1 MANEIIKLTSPTN
14 YTQVTKGVT
23 GSILTQK
30 SDGDIAMIPKETGWG
45 FYVDSTYTDVSP
57 LVINNDKIQITCD
70 GLGGATNTTELPARL
85 SGIWNTT
92 TNVIDAKDAGDSFGL
107 RFTFKATAPQNG
119 YFDIGLDIG
128 TDIISSPIVIASET
142 KIHPKGAGVVS
153 TYSFD
158 VPIFS
163 LSTFVTNG
171 GKLFVDT
178 RDDAIAVN
186 VHDINVLLV
195 ATHRANSVES

>member
-1 MANEIIKLTSPTN
+1 MANEIIKLTSSTN
-14 YTQVTKGVT
+14 YAQVTKGVT

-45 FYVDSTYTDVSP
+45 FYADSTYTDVSP

-70 GLGGATNTTELPARL
+70 GLDGATNTTELPTRL
-85 SGIWNTT
+85 SNIWNTT
-92 TNVIDAKDAGDSFGL
+92 TNVIDAKDAGDSFAL
-107 RFTFKATAPQNG
+107 RFAFKATAPQNG

-128 TDIISSPIVIASET
+128 ADIISSPIVVASET

-158 VPIFS
+158 VPIFT
-163 LSTFVTNG
+163 LSTFVANG
-171 GKLFVDT
+171 GKLFIDT
-178 RDDAIAVN
+178 RDDAIIVN
-186 VHDINVLLV
+186 VHDITVLLV